1 LEGDAGG
8 GHAPAGHGSVAPPQP
23 SLLISTFLAEIQGW
37 LAFLDRL
44 PVLLQVLPVGLL
56 LLGLL
61 RLRRLPRR
69 GRWGRLLDLPLLVQ
83 LLVGQALIALVLL
96 ALHQRV
102 GLVLL
107 LGQFSLAWLPPDS
120 LQLLS
125 TRLLRPLFL
134 LAVFVAGIDALG
146 SLQDLAAVPLGVWFG
161 GEIRLG
167 DLFSVLVVLYLLL
180 VGLHLPAAGVSLL
193 VQRGLGI
200 SEGSRRALDQILQ
213 YVIFSLGVIWAMG
226 RLGFNQTGVLAI
238 AGGLSV
244 GLGFGIKKV
253 FSNIVSGLWL
263 LIEGS
268 VRPGEV
274 LMHEGEACEVRR
286 LGPRATTLWRG
297 SDNAEVVVPNQSF
310 FTTATTT
317 YTRSDRMRRCSLQL
331 QVAQSWNPEQIV
343 ALLEGL
349 AADHPAVLTAP
360 APKARLVEFGN
371 EHDGYKLGFSIV
383 DPLGAGSVT
392 ADLRMAICRRFGE
405 LGMDPPT

>member
-1 LEGDAGG
+1 M
-8 GHAPAGHGSVAPPQP
+8 
-23 SLLISTFLAEIQGW
+23 STFLAEIQGW

-44 PVLLQVLPVGLL
+44 PVLLQLLPVGLL

-61 RLRRLPRR
+61 RLRRLSRQ
-69 GRWGRLLDLPLLVQ
+69 GRWGRLLDLPLVVQ
-83 LLVGQALIALVLL
+83 LLLGQALIALVLL

-107 LGQFSLAWLPPDS
+107 LGQFSLAWLLLRLAERQLLARWLPPES

-134 LAVFVAGIDALG
+134 LAVLLAGIDALG

-161 GEIRLG
+161 GAIRLG
-167 DLFSVLVVLYLLL
+167 DLLSVLVVLYLLL
-180 VGLHLPAAGVSLL
+180 VGLHLPAAVVSLL

-213 YVIFSLGVIWAMG
+213 YVIFGLGVIWAMG

-244 GLGFGIKKV
+244 GLGFGIKEV

-286 LGPRATTLWRG
+286 LGPRATTLWRSG
-297 SDNAEVVVPNQSF
+297 DNAEVVVPNQSF
-310 FTTATTT
+310 FTAATTT
-317 YTRSDRMRRCSLQL
+317 YTRSDRMRRCSLEL
-331 QVAQSWNPEQIV
+331 KVAQSWNPEQIV

-349 AADHPAVLTAP
+349 AADHPAVLAQP
-360 APKARLVEFGN
+360 APKARLVEFGS
-371 EHDGYKLGFSIV
+371 ERYGYNLSFSIA
-383 DPLGAGSVT
+383 DPLGAASVT
-392 ADLRMAICRRFGE
+392 ADLRLAICRRFGD
-405 LGMDPPT
+405 LGMDPPA

>member
-1 LEGDAGG
+1 M
-8 GHAPAGHGSVAPPQP
+8 
-23 SLLISTFLAEIQGW
+23 STVLAEIQGW

-44 PVLLQVLPVGLL
+44 PVLLQLLPVGLL
-56 LLGLL
+56 LLSLL
-61 RLRRLPRR
+61 RLRRQPVR
-69 GRWGRLLDLPLLVQ
+69 GRWSWLWKLPLVVP
-83 LLVGQALIALVLL
+83 LLGGQGLIALVLL

-107 LGQFSLAWLPPDS
+107 LGQFSLAWLLLRLVERQLLARWLSPES
-120 LQLLS
+120 LQLLI

-134 LAVFVAGIDALG
+134 VAVVLQGLDALG

-161 GEIRLG
+161 GAIHLG

-193 VQRGLGI
+193 AQRGLGI

-238 AGGLSV
+238 AGGLSL
-244 GLGFGIKKV
+244 GLGFGIKEV

-286 LGPRATTLWRG
+286 LGPRATTLWR
-297 SDNAEVVVPNQSF
+297 SADNAEVVVPNQSF

-331 QVAQSWNPEQIV
+331 GVDRTWNPQQIME
-343 ALLEGL
+343 LLQTI
-349 AADHPAVLTAP
+349 AADHKAVLADPPPTV
-360 APKARLVEFGN
+360 RLVEFGD
-371 EHDGYKLGFSIV
+371 ERYSYKLSFSIA
-383 DPLGAGSVT
+383 DPLTAGSVT
-392 ADLRMAICRRFGE
+392 ADLRLAICRRFGD
-405 LGMDPPT
+405 LDMDPPA

>member
-1 LEGDAGG
+1 M
-8 GHAPAGHGSVAPPQP
+8 
-23 SLLISTFLAEIQGW
+23 STFLAEIQGW

-44 PVLLQVLPVGLL
+44 PVLLQLLPVGLL

-61 RLRRLPRR
+61 RLRRLSRQ
-69 GRWGRLLDLPLLVQ
+69 GRWGRLLDLPLVVQ
-83 LLVGQALIALVLL
+83 LLLGQALIALVLL

-107 LGQFSLAWLPPDS
+107 LGQFSLAWLLLRLAERQLLARWLPPES

-134 LAVFVAGIDALG
+134 LAVLLAGIDALG

-161 GEIRLG
+161 GAIRLG
-167 DLFSVLVVLYLLL
+167 DLLSVLVVLYLLL
-180 VGLHLPAAGVSLL
+180 VGLHLPAAVVSLL

-213 YVIFSLGVIWAMG
+213 YVIFGLGVIWAMG

-244 GLGFGIKKV
+244 GLGFGIKEV
-253 FSNIVSGLWL
+253 LSNIVSGLWL

-286 LGPRATTLWRG
+286 LGPRATTLWRSG
-297 SDNAEVVVPNQSF
+297 DNAEVVVPNQSF
-310 FTTATTT
+310 FTAATTT
-317 YTRSDRMRRCSLQL
+317 YTRSDRMRRCSLEL
-331 QVAQSWNPEQIV
+331 KVAQSWNPEQIV

-349 AADHPAVLTAP
+349 VADHPAVLAQP
-360 APKARLVEFGN
+360 APKARLVEFGS
-371 EHDGYKLGFSIV
+371 ERYGYNLSFSIA
-383 DPLGAGSVT
+383 DPLGAASVT
-392 ADLRMAICRRFGE
+392 ADLRLAICRRFGD
-405 LGMDPPT
+405 LGMDPPA

>member
-1 LEGDAGG
+1 M
-8 GHAPAGHGSVAPPQP
+8 
-23 SLLISTFLAEIQGW
+23 STVLAEIQGW
-37 LAFLDRL
+37 LAFLDRQ
-44 PVLLQVLPVGLL
+44 PVLLQLLPVGLL

-61 RLRRLPRR
+61 RLRRQPVR
-69 GRWGRLLDLPLLVQ
+69 GRWSWLWKLPLVVP
-83 LLVGQALIALVLL
+83 LLVGQGLIALVLL

-107 LGQFSLAWLPPDS
+107 LGQFSLAWLLLRLVERQLLARWLSPES
-120 LQLLS
+120 LQLLI

-134 LAVFVAGIDALG
+134 VAVVLQGLDALG

-161 GEIRLG
+161 GAIHLG

-193 VQRGLGI
+193 AQRGLGI

-238 AGGLSV
+238 AGGLSL
-244 GLGFGIKKV
+244 GLGFGIKEV

-286 LGPRATTLWRG
+286 LGPRATTLWR
-297 SDNAEVVVPNQSF
+297 SADNAEVVVPNQSF

-331 QVAQSWNPEQIV
+331 GVDRTRTPQQIME
-343 ALLEGL
+343 LLQTI
-349 AADHPAVLTAP
+349 AADHPAVLTEP
-360 APKARLVEFGN
+360 PPMARLVEFGD
-371 EHDGYKLGFSIV
+371 ERYSYRLSFSIA
-383 DPLGAGSVT
+383 DPLTAGSVT
-392 ADLRMAICRRFGE
+392 ADLRLAICRRFGD
-405 LGMDPPT
+405 LGMDPPA

>member
-1 LEGDAGG
+1 M
-8 GHAPAGHGSVAPPQP
+8 
-23 SLLISTFLAEIQGW
+23 STFLAEIQGW

-44 PVLLQVLPVGLL
+44 PVLLQLLPVGLL

-69 GRWGRLLDLPLLVQ
+69 GRWGRLLDLPLVVQ
-83 LLVGQALIALVLL
+83 LLLGQALIALVLL

-107 LGQFSLAWLPPDS
+107 LGQFSLAWLLLRLAERQLMARWLPPDS

-146 SLQDLAAVPLGVWFG
+146 SLQDLAVVPLGVWFG

-213 YVIFSLGVIWAMG
+213 YVIFSLGVIWAMD

-244 GLGFGIKKV
+244 GLGFGIKEV

-286 LGPRATTLWRG
+286 LGPRATTLWRSG
-297 SDNAEVVVPNQSF
+297 DNAEVVVPNQSF
-310 FTTATTT
+310 FTAAATT
-317 YTRSDRMRRCSLQL
+317 YTRTDRTRRCSLKL
-331 QVAQSWNPEQIV
+331 AVERGWNPVQIV
-343 ALLEGL
+343 ALLESVAVASADVL
-349 AADHPAVLTAP
+349 ADPPPRAWLVDFGGDRYVYSLSYSIADPLRA
-360 APKARLVEFGN
+360 
-371 EHDGYKLGFSIV
+371 FSI
-383 DPLGAGSVT
+383 T
-392 ADLRMAICRRFGE
+392 ASLRLAICRGFMEHGI
-405 LGMDPPT
+405 DPPA

>member
-1 LEGDAGG
+1 M
-8 GHAPAGHGSVAPPQP
+8 
-23 SLLISTFLAEIQGW
+23 STVLAEIQGW

-44 PVLLQVLPVGLL
+44 PVLLQLLPVGLL
-56 LLGLL
+56 LLALL
-61 RLRRLPRR
+61 RLRRLPVR
-69 GRWGRLLDLPLLVQ
+69 GRWSWLWKLPLVVP
-83 LLVGQALIALVLL
+83 LLVGQGLIALVLL

-107 LGQFSLAWLPPDS
+107 LGQFSLAWLLLRLVERQLLARWLSAES
-120 LQLLS
+120 LQLLI

-134 LAVFVAGIDALG
+134 VAVVLQGLDALG

-161 GEIRLG
+161 GAIHLG

-193 VQRGLGI
+193 AQRGLGI

-238 AGGLSV
+238 AGGLSL
-244 GLGFGIKKV
+244 GLGFGIKEV

-286 LGPRATTLWRG
+286 LGPRATTLWRSG
-297 SDNAEVVVPNQSF
+297 DNAEVVVPNQSF

-317 YTRSDRMRRCSLQL
+317 YTRSDRMRRCSLELRVDRTRTPQQIMELL
-331 QVAQSWNPEQIV
+331 QTI
-343 ALLEGL
+343 
-349 AADHPAVLTAP
+349 AADHPAVLADP
-360 APKARLVEFGN
+360 PSNARLVEFGD
-371 EHDGYKLGFSIV
+371 ERYSYRLSFSIA
-383 DPLGAGSVT
+383 DPLTAGSVT
-392 ADLRMAICRRFGE
+392 ADLRLAICRRFSD
-405 LGMDPPT
+405 LGMDPPA